1 MEKHPN
7 PIDDFLKE
15 SLKGHRLTPRQES
28 RKTFLEEA
36 ATIIPGRKTWPRW
49 YYLPVI
55 LIFIAG
61 AIFIFYYTYQDN
73 RIQTVAPEA
82 VTVIPEKSKEPA
94 IVPEMKA
101 AISPDEKHVYAENAQ
116 PVSNDHK
123 EMTGIAEKAEKQA
136 AQPEESKP
144 EHEFTET
151 PVTISHE
158 PVPEPIKSG
167 NDEKENV
174 TDPVPVSIAKN
185 IDTVIFKEDAVYD
198 QPATSDTL
206 PGLKEEY
213 PEATSSRSVFHLG
226 LSYTP
231 EVMFNTC
238 EGNKYISNAGIEV
251 AFYKGRVSLRT
262 GAGISVSKGTTEN
275 SVEYNS
281 YLGAYNHLDSITFS
295 YNENYGDFIPKLYLS
310 EEKVWDKESS
320 YDSIDIIKRYTY
332 LQIPLAIG
340 FDFWQNGKFSAGV
353 RVGTI
358 MSVMLSAKQLTG
370 TYDPGENQF
379 IGMNNITPDRV
390 SMNWQATGGIS
401 FTAVLSR
408 RIALEVEPQ
417 AKYYYGSIYE
427 KSGNVPKP
435 WSISI
440 RTALY
445 YKF

>member
-28 RKTFLEEA
+28 RKAFLEEA

-61 AIFIFYYTYQDN
+61 AIFIFFYTFQDN
-73 RIQTVAPEA
+73 GVQTVAPDA
-82 VTVIPEKSKEPA
+82 GTVIPEKSQEPA
-94 IVPEMKA
+94 NVPGMKA
-101 AISPDEKHVYAENAQ
+101 AISPDQNQVHTEQVRPGTGDN
-116 PVSNDHK
+116 K
-123 EMTGIAEKAEKQA
+123 EMTGVAEIMEKPA
-136 AQPEESKP
+136 IQPDESKP
-144 EHEFTET
+144 GFESTET
-151 PVTISHE
+151 PVILSPE
-158 PVPEPIKSG
+158 PVPETDKSG
-167 NDEKENV
+167 IEEKGKVIDSIPV
-174 TDPVPVSIAKN
+174 TVTKN
-185 IDTVIFKEDAVYD
+185 IDNVILKEDPGNN
-198 QPATSDTL
+198 QPATFDTL
-206 PGLKEEY
+206 PGLNKESHETKN
-213 PEATSSRSVFHLG
+213 PRSVFLLG
-226 LSYTP
+226 LSCSP
-231 EVMFNTC
+231 ELMFNTL
-238 EGNKYISNAGIEV
+238 EGNKFINNIGVEI

-262 GAGISVSKGTTEN
+262 GAGVSVSKGITEN

-295 YNENYGDFIPKLYLS
+295 YNANYGDFTPKLYLS
-310 EEKVWDKESS
+310 EEKVWNSESS
-320 YDSIDIIKRYTY
+320 YDSIDIVKRYTY

-358 MSVMLSAKQLTG
+358 MSVMLSEKQLTG

-390 SMNWQATGGIS
+390 STNWQATGGIS
-401 FTAVLSR
+401 FTAVLSK